1 MTYHNKRQQARAVAL
16 RQEQDTARRY
26 WVMLTAFALAICFA
40 LVSFG
45 MNAFAAGSSD
55 SGSSSNASASVSA
68 EMRKAEILIKR
79 ESYAEALVLLKEEVA
94 ANPDN
99 ADAWNLLGYSARKQ
113 GDYAASEIAYDKAL
127 AIEPGHKGALEYKG
141 ELYLTLG
148 NLEGAEM
155 LLGKLRKLCS
165 FNCGE
170 VKDLEE
176 AIAAYK
182 KNL

>member
-16 RQEQDTARRY
+16 RQEQDTARRH

-94 ANPDN
+94 ANPD
-99 ADAWNLLGYSARKQ
+99 
-113 GDYAASEIAYDKAL
+113 
-127 AIEPGHKGALEYKG
+127 
-141 ELYLTLG
+141 
-148 NLEGAEM
+148 
-155 LLGKLRKLCS
+155 
-165 FNCGE
+165 
-170 VKDLEE
+170 
-176 AIAAYK
+176 
-182 KNL
+182 

>member
-16 RQEQDTARRY
+16 RQEQDTARRH

-55 SGSSSNASASVSA
+55 SGSSNASASVSA
-68 EMRKAEILIKR
+68 EMRKAEVLIKR